1 MATNETL
8 VPSFVNFMYDGTEFL
23 IVGANISLRFSNSSR
38 FEESITNKGT
48 KGYMLRKGVTVEQ
61 DGDISVKITK
71 AGDNNADGTIKNMQK
86 IAKNISKSENPKDY
100 AKDIVINFSDS
111 GEQKFFSVSFKG
123 YLKTFNVVD
132 TSNNNFTNYIAEFEI
147 FDPLTIKLSN

>member
-8 VPSFVNFMYDGTEFL
+8 VPSFVNFVYDGTEFL
-23 IVGANISLRFSNSSR
+23 IVGINISLRFSNSSK

-48 KGYMLRKGVTVEQ
+48 KGYMLRKGVCSEQ
-61 DGDISVKITK
+61 KGDISVKITK

-100 AKDIVINFSDS
+100 AKPIVINFSDS
-111 GEQKFFSVSFKG
+111 STKKFLGVSFSG
-123 YLKTFNVVD
+123 YLKTFNIVD
-132 TSNNNFTNYIAEFEI
+132 TDNNNFTNYIAEFEI
-147 FDPLTIKLSN
+147 FDPTSISIKN